1 MGRLGVEIRACGDD
15 AGRVHRFVAAEI
27 RPSAS
32 ALKPPVPEGP
42 GEPSAV
48 TQLRNRDS
56 ERMNRPL
63 LDSVSYH
70 SSCHLPSINNPI
82 VLS

>member
-1 MGRLGVEIRACGDD
+1 MALMGRLGMEIRACGND
-15 AGRVHRFVAAEI
+15 AGRIHRG
-27 RPSAS
+27 
-32 ALKPPVPEGP
+32 GP

-63 LDSVSYH
+63 LASVSYH